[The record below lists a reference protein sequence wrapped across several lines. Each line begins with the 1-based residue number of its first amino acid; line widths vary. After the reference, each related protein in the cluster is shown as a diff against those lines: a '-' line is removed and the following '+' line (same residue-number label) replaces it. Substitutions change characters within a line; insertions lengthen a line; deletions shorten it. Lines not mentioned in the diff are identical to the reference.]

1 VEPNYSH
8 RPRPDRNTAKKRRLK
23 TGGKLVMQTG
33 LPDAQMLI
41 LVEKSGN
48 GGVTTREIL
57 PVRFSAL
64 ENAEAA

>member
-1 VEPNYSH
+1 MP
-8 RPRPDRNTAKKRRLK
+8 A
-23 TGGKLVMQTG
+23 G

-57 PVRFSAL
+57 PVRCSAL

>member
-1 VEPNYSH
+1 MP
-8 RPRPDRNTAKKRRLK
+8 A
-23 TGGKLVMQTG
+23 G

-48 GGVTTREIL
+48 SGVTTREIL